1 MPAISSFYSGIV
13 LISSTLLIN
22 HYEMYEV
29 CLPVGELTRNF
40 TKCECTHMYNNTT
53 NTTIVYVNATNLTSI
68 AADAFNDSE
77 IEILEFTN
85 ISIDAIA
92 INLLFALTH
101 LKISS
106 SGHYKPVSNISIRS
120 IESVN
125 RMTVSNS
132 NVSMLNITE
141 ISGNFKLIVESAS
154 IQSIFLPTPSN
165 IIFSIK
171 HVQFGD
177 KLLMAIKNPVEIRKI
192 VLNFK
197 GENDTS
203 HDVINLNRF
212 TNLKKLK
219 IYGSRFFSK
228 SVVLPTSIKH
238 VVTNINGNSN
248 NCWRNLRLVCI
259 TQLDYDDYDDR
270 NIYYENRM
278 QEEFIFNNVVYTRN
292 KYPFIY

>member
-1 MPAISSFYSGIV
+1 
-13 LISSTLLIN
+13 
-22 HYEMYEV
+22 MYEV

-154 IQSIFLPTPSN
+154 IQSIYLPTPSN

-171 HVQFGD
+171 HVQFCD

-228 SVVLPTSIKH
+228 SVVLPTSIKY
-238 VVTNINGNSN
+238 VVTIPTNLSITFFVNTDEFTLNINGNSN
-248 NCWRNLRLVCI
+248 NCLQTSNLVCT
-259 TQLDYDDYDDR
+259 TQLDHDNYVD
-270 NIYYENRM
+270 YENRM
-278 QEEFIFNNVVYTRN
+278 LNEFIFNDVVYMRG
-292 KYPFIY
+292 